1 MEASPTPASF
11 DVTVADFDRLVLE
24 RSRTVPVVVD
34 FWAEWCAPCRQ
45 LGPVIERAVAQRAGR
60 VELAKV
66 DIDSNQ
72 ALAQRYR
79 VQGIPAVKAF
89 RDGAV
94 ADEFTGAL
102 GPAEVER
109 FLDRLLPSE
118 AEELASAS
126 AATGD
131 EAGLRR
137 ALELDPRQAAP
148 AAELAR
154 LLLRRGEAA
163 EALAVAEPVADVDF
177 TCAGLAARAR
187 LELDAGEHDGVA
199 AESGLAEAF
208 AAWDEGSHERALER
222 LQEAVAATSDRDRR
236 DLLRRVMVGLFTEL
250 GPDSELAREHRRRLA
265 TALS

>member
-1 MEASPTPASF
+1 MEASPTPAAF
-11 DVTVADFDRLVLE
+11 AVDVTAADFERLVRE

-45 LGPVIERAVAQRAGR
+45 LGPVIERAVAARGGR
-60 VELAKV
+60 IDLAKV
-66 DIDSNQ
+66 DVDSNQ
-72 ALAQRYR
+72 PLAQRYR

-102 GPAEVER
+102 PPAEVER

-118 AEELASAS
+118 AKQLAA
-126 AATGD
+126 AATASGD
-131 EAGLRR
+131 EDGLRR
-137 ALELDPRQAAP
+137 ALELDPRQPAP

-154 LLLRRGEAA
+154 LLLRRAEAA
-163 EALAVAEPVADVDF
+163 EALAVVEPLGEVDF
-177 TCAGLAARAR
+177 ACAGLAARAQ
-187 LELDAGEHDGVA
+187 LVLDSPNGDDESLA
-199 AESGLAEAF
+199 AAF
-208 AAWDEGSHERALER
+208 AAWDEGAHERALDA
-222 LQEAVAATSDRDRR
+222 LQQEVATTADRNRR

-265 TALS
+265 MALS

>member
-1 MEASPTPASF
+1 MEASPTPGAVTV
-11 DVTVADFDRLVLE
+11 DVTVADFNVLVLE
-24 RSRTVPVVVD
+24 RSRVVPVVVD

-45 LGPVIERAVAQRAGR
+45 LGPVIERAIAQRAGR
-60 VELAKV
+60 IELAKV
-66 DIDSNQ
+66 DVDSNQ

-102 GPAEVER
+102 PPTEVER

-118 AEELASAS
+118 AEELASA
-126 AATGD
+126 AAASGD

-137 ALELDPRQAAP
+137 ALELDPRQAEP
-148 AAELAR
+148 AAALAR
-154 LLLRRGEAA
+154 LLLRRGEPA
-163 EALAVAEPVADVDF
+163 EALALVEPLADVDF
-177 TCAGLAARAR
+177 ACAGLAARGQ
-187 LELDAGEHDGVA
+187 LELGSSDGDDESPVA
-199 AESGLAEAF
+199 AF
-208 AAWDEGSHERALER
+208 AAWDEGAHEHALEH
-222 LQEAVAATSDRDRR
+222 LQEAVTATADRDRR